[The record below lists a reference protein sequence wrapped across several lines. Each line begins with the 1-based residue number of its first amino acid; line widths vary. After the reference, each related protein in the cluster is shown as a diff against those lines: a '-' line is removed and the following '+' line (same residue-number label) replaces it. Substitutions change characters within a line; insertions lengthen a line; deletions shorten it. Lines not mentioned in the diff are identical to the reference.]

1 MLFPE
6 SSIFIYFWRSNRNGR
21 DWQKKTNGDF
31 WLFRPWAE
39 VIDLL
44 GPSLEDLFSFCNRK
58 FSLKTTLMLA
68 DQMINRPPATIRK
81 AEDDADETPKE
92 TLIDVIYNWAFFLRS
107 SRPISKSRLEFLLLT
122 LSFWYLLDRS
132 HMRVLP
138 GLSTCTPRTSSTGT
152 SSRIIF

>member
-1 MLFPE
+1 M
-6 SSIFIYFWRSNRNGR
+6 
-21 DWQKKTNGDF
+21 
-31 WLFRPWAE
+31 
-39 VIDLL
+39 IDLL

-122 LSFWYLLDRS
+122 LSF
-132 HMRVLP
+132 
-138 GLSTCTPRTSSTGT
+138 
-152 SSRIIF
+152 